1 MGLASG
7 PPPRLF
13 RLGMSSAVRKPLTVS
28 VEHFYNEHAARLQL
42 KLVAGQE
49 GMGRLIREG
58 AVNRLGMALTGF
70 TKYFAF
76 RRVQLIGKSEI
87 SYYTSLDAELRVSRI
102 RAILER
108 KIPCIVFSRNNR
120 PPAVILKEARAAKVP
135 IFISP
140 IPTPRL
146 VNLITLCLEEDF
158 APSTS
163 EHGSMVDI
171 MGVGVLIRGDSGIG
185 KSECALGLVERG
197 YSLVSDD
204 ITRLRLIEG
213 RELMA
218 TSAEVTRTFMEV
230 RGIGIIN
237 VAAIFGGRAIRTE
250 KRLDLVVSLVEWD
263 KIEEIERTGLDQ
275 QFYEILGI
283 KVPHVRIPIRPGR
296 DLAGLVQVAA
306 LDQKMKTMGQ
316 FSAVDFNEKLLSQLK
331 LKDC

>member
-1 MGLASG
+1 MK
-7 PPPRLF
+7 
-13 RLGMSSAVRKPLTVS
+13 KPLTVS
-28 VEHFYNEHAARLQL
+28 VEHFYTQHAARLQL

-70 TKYFAF
+70 IKYFAF

-87 SYYTSLDAELRVSRI
+87 SYFQSLDPETRQARI
-102 RAILER
+102 RDILDK
-108 KIPCIVFSRNNR
+108 KIPCIVFSRDNR
-120 PPAVILKEARAAKVP
+120 PPVIILKEAQKARVP
-135 IFISP
+135 VFISP

-171 MGVGVLIRGDSGIG
+171 MGVGVLIRGESGVG

-197 YSLVSDD
+197 YSLVADD
-204 ITRLRLIEG
+204 ITRLRLLEG

-250 KRLDLVVSLVEWD
+250 KRLDLVVTLEEWD
-263 KIEEIERTGLDQ
+263 KVEEIERTGLDQ
-275 QFYEILGI
+275 QFYEILGLKI
-283 KVPHVRIPIRPGR
+283 PHVKLPIRPGR

-316 FSAVDFNEKLLSQLK
+316 FSALEFNEKLMSRLK
-331 LKDC
+331 LKEG

>member
-1 MGLASG
+1 MK
-7 PPPRLF
+7 
-13 RLGMSSAVRKPLTVS
+13 KPLTVS
-28 VEHFYNEHAARLQL
+28 VEHFYNQHAARLQL
-42 KLVAGQE
+42 KLVAGEE

-70 TKYFAF
+70 IKYFAF
-76 RRVQLIGKSEI
+76 RRIQLIGKSEV
-87 SYYTSLDAELRVSRI
+87 SYFQSLDAPTRQARI
-102 RAILER
+102 RAILDR
-108 KIPCIVFSRNNR
+108 KIPCIVFSRDNR
-120 PPAVILKEARAAKVP
+120 PPAVILKEAQRAKVP

-171 MGVGVLIRGDSGIG
+171 MGVGVLLRGESGVG

-197 YSLVSDD
+197 YSLVADD
-204 ITRLRLIEG
+204 ITRLRLLEG

-250 KRLDLVVSLVEWD
+250 KRLDLVVTLEEWD
-263 KIEEIERTGLDQ
+263 KVEEIERTGLDQ
-275 QFYEILGI
+275 QFYEILGLKI
-283 KVPHVRIPIRPGR
+283 PHVRIPIRPGR

-316 FSAVDFNEKLLSQLK
+316 FSALEFNEKLMSRLK
-331 LKDC
+331 LKDG

>member
-1 MGLASG
+1 MK
-7 PPPRLF
+7 
-13 RLGMSSAVRKPLTVS
+13 KPLTVS
-28 VEHFYNEHAARLQL
+28 VEHFHTQHAARLQL

-70 TKYFAF
+70 IKYFAF
-76 RRVQLIGKSEI
+76 RRIQLIGKSEV
-87 SYYTSLDAELRVSRI
+87 SYFQSLDAPTRQARI
-102 RAILER
+102 RAILDR
-108 KIPCIVFSRNNR
+108 KIPCIVFSRDNR
-120 PPAVILKEARAAKVP
+120 PPAVILKEAQRAKVP

-171 MGVGVLIRGDSGIG
+171 MGVGVLIRGESGVG

-197 YSLVSDD
+197 YSLVADD
-204 ITRLRLIEG
+204 ITRLRLLEG

-250 KRLDLVVSLVEWD
+250 KRLDLVVTLEEWD
-263 KIEEIERTGLDQ
+263 KVEEIERTGLDQ
-275 QFYEILGI
+275 QFYEILGLKI
-283 KVPHVRIPIRPGR
+283 PHVRIPIRPGR

-316 FSAVDFNEKLLSQLK
+316 FSALEFNEKLMSRLK
-331 LKDC
+331 LKDG

>member
-1 MGLASG
+1 MK
-7 PPPRLF
+7 
-13 RLGMSSAVRKPLTVS
+13 KPLTVS
-28 VEHFYNEHAARLQL
+28 VEHFHAQHADRLQL

-70 TKYFAF
+70 IKYFAF
-76 RRVQLIGKSEI
+76 RRVQLIGKSEV
-87 SYYTSLDAELRVSRI
+87 SYFQTLDPATRQARI
-102 RAILER
+102 QAILDK
-108 KIPCIVFSRNNR
+108 KIPCIVFSRDNR
-120 PPAVILKEARAAKVP
+120 PPAIILKAAQKAKVP
-135 IFISP
+135 VFVSP

-171 MGVGVLIRGDSGIG
+171 MGVGVLIRGESGVG

-204 ITRLRLIEG
+204 ITRLRLLEG

-218 TSAEVTRTFMEV
+218 SSAEVTRTFMEV

-250 KRLDLVVSLVEWD
+250 KRLDLVVSLEEWD
-263 KIEEIERTGLDQ
+263 KVEEIERTGLDQ
-275 QFYEILGI
+275 QFYEILGLKI
-283 KVPHVRIPIRPGR
+283 PHVRIPIRPGR

-316 FSAVDFNEKLLSQLK
+316 FSALEFNEKLMSRLK
-331 LKDC
+331 LKDG

>member
-1 MGLASG
+1 MK
-7 PPPRLF
+7 
-13 RLGMSSAVRKPLTVS
+13 KPLTVS
-28 VEHFYNEHAARLQL
+28 VEHFYNQHAARLQL
-42 KLVAGQE
+42 KLVVGEE

-70 TKYFAF
+70 IKYFAF
-76 RRVQLIGKSEI
+76 RRIQLIGKSEV
-87 SYYTSLDAELRVSRI
+87 SYFQSLDAPTRQARI
-102 RAILER
+102 RAILDR
-108 KIPCIVFSRNNR
+108 KIPCIVFSRDNR
-120 PPAVILKEARAAKVP
+120 PPAVILKEAQRAKVP

-171 MGVGVLIRGDSGIG
+171 MGVGVLIRGESGVG

-197 YSLVSDD
+197 YSLVADD
-204 ITRLRLIEG
+204 ITRLRLLEG

-250 KRLDLVVSLVEWD
+250 KRLDLVVSLEEWD
-263 KIEEIERTGLDQ
+263 KVEEIERTGLDQ
-275 QFYEILGI
+275 QFYEILGLKI
-283 KVPHVRIPIRPGR
+283 PHVRIPIRPGR

-316 FSAVDFNEKLLSQLK
+316 FSALEFNEKLMSRLK
-331 LKDC
+331 LKDG

>member
-1 MGLASG
+1 MK
-7 PPPRLF
+7 
-13 RLGMSSAVRKPLTVS
+13 KPLTVS
-28 VEHFYNEHAARLQL
+28 VEHFHNQHAARLQL
-42 KLVAGQE
+42 KLVVGEE

-70 TKYFAF
+70 IKYFAF
-76 RRVQLIGKSEI
+76 RRIQLIGKSEV
-87 SYYTSLDAELRVSRI
+87 SYFQSLDAPTRQARI
-102 RAILER
+102 RAILDR
-108 KIPCIVFSRNNR
+108 KIPCIVFSRDNR
-120 PPAVILKEARAAKVP
+120 PPAVILKEAQRAKVP

-171 MGVGVLIRGDSGIG
+171 MGVGVLIRGESGVG

-197 YSLVSDD
+197 YSLVADD
-204 ITRLRLIEG
+204 ITRLRLLEG

-237 VAAIFGGRAIRTE
+237 VAAIFGGRAIRTV
-250 KRLDLVVSLVEWD
+250 KRLDLVVTLEEWD
-263 KIEEIERTGLDQ
+263 KVEEIERTGLDQ
-275 QFYEILGI
+275 QFYEILGLKI
-283 KVPHVRIPIRPGR
+283 PHVRIPIRPGR

-316 FSAVDFNEKLLSQLK
+316 FSALEFNEKLMSRLK
-331 LKDC
+331 LKDG

>member
-1 MGLASG
+1 MK
-7 PPPRLF
+7 
-13 RLGMSSAVRKPLTVS
+13 KPLTVS
-28 VEHFYNEHAARLQL
+28 VEHFYTQHAARLQL

-70 TKYFAF
+70 IKYFAF
-76 RRVQLIGKSEI
+76 RRIQLIGKSEI
-87 SYYTSLDAELRVSRI
+87 SYFQSLDPETRQARI
-102 RAILER
+102 RDILDK
-108 KIPCIVFSRNNR
+108 KIPCIVFSRDNR
-120 PPAVILKEARAAKVP
+120 PPVIILKEAQKAKVP
-135 IFISP
+135 VFISP
-140 IPTPRL
+140 IPTPRI

-171 MGVGVLIRGDSGIG
+171 MGVGVLIRGESGVG

-197 YSLVSDD
+197 YSLVADD
-204 ITRLRLIEG
+204 ITRLRLLEG

-250 KRLDLVVSLVEWD
+250 KRLDLVVTLEEWD
-263 KIEEIERTGLDQ
+263 KVEEIERTGLDQ
-275 QFYEILGI
+275 QFYEILGLKI
-283 KVPHVRIPIRPGR
+283 PHVRIPIRPGR

-316 FSAVDFNEKLLSQLK
+316 FSALEFNEKLMSRLK
-331 LKDC
+331 LKEG

>member
-1 MGLASG
+1 MK
-7 PPPRLF
+7 
-13 RLGMSSAVRKPLTVS
+13 KPLTVS
-28 VEHFYNEHAARLQL
+28 VEHFYTQHAARLQL

-70 TKYFAF
+70 IKYFAF

-87 SYYTSLDAELRVSRI
+87 SYFHTLDLANRQARI
-102 RAILER
+102 RAILDR
-108 KIPCIVFSRNNR
+108 KIPCIVFSRDNR
-120 PPAVILKEARAAKVP
+120 PPAIILKEAQKAKVP

-158 APSTS
+158 APTTS

-171 MGVGVLIRGDSGIG
+171 MGVGVLIRGESGVG

-197 YSLVSDD
+197 YSLVADD
-204 ITRLRLIEG
+204 ITRLRLLEG

-250 KRLDLVVSLVEWD
+250 KRLDLVVTLAEWD
-263 KIEEIERTGLDQ
+263 KVGDIERTGLDQ
-275 QFYEILGI
+275 QFYEILGLKI
-283 KVPHVRIPIRPGR
+283 AHVRIPIRPGR

-316 FSAVDFNEKLLSQLK
+316 FSALEFNEKLMSRLK
-331 LKDC
+331 LKEG

>member
-1 MGLASG
+1 MK
-7 PPPRLF
+7 
-13 RLGMSSAVRKPLTVS
+13 KPLTVS
-28 VEHFYNEHAARLQL
+28 VEHFHTQHAARLQL

-70 TKYFAF
+70 IKYFAF
-76 RRVQLIGKSEI
+76 RRVQLIGKSEV
-87 SYYTSLDAELRVSRI
+87 SYFQSLDAATRQVRI
-102 RAILER
+102 RAILDR
-108 KIPCIVFSRNNR
+108 KIPCIVFSRDNR
-120 PPAVILKEARAAKVP
+120 PPAIILKEAEKAKVP

-171 MGVGVLIRGDSGIG
+171 MGVGVLIRGESGVG

-197 YSLVSDD
+197 YSLVADD
-204 ITRLRLIEG
+204 ITRLRLLEG

-250 KRLDLVVSLVEWD
+250 KRLDLVVSLEEWD
-263 KIEEIERTGLDQ
+263 KVEEIERTGLDQ
-275 QFYEILGI
+275 QFYEILGMKI
-283 KVPHVRIPIRPGR
+283 PHVRIPIRPGR

-316 FSAVDFNEKLLSQLK
+316 FSALEFNEKLMSRLK
-331 LKDC
+331 LKDG

>member
-1 MGLASG
+1 MK
-7 PPPRLF
+7 
-13 RLGMSSAVRKPLTVS
+13 KPLTVS
-28 VEHFYNEHAARLQL
+28 VEHFHAQHADRLQL

-70 TKYFAF
+70 IKYFAF
-76 RRVQLIGKSEI
+76 RRVQLIGKSEV
-87 SYYTSLDAELRVSRI
+87 SYFQTLDAATRQARI
-102 RAILER
+102 QAILDK
-108 KIPCIVFSRNNR
+108 KIPCIVFSRDNR
-120 PPAVILKEARAAKVP
+120 PPAIILKAAQKAKVP
-135 IFISP
+135 VFVSP

-171 MGVGVLIRGDSGIG
+171 MGVGVLIRGESGVG

-197 YSLVSDD
+197 YSLVADD
-204 ITRLRLIEG
+204 ITRLRLLEG

-218 TSAEVTRTFMEV
+218 SSAEVTRTFMEV

-250 KRLDLVVSLVEWD
+250 KRLDLVVSLEEWD
-263 KIEEIERTGLDQ
+263 KVEEIERTGLDQ
-275 QFYEILGI
+275 QYYEILGLKI
-283 KVPHVRIPIRPGR
+283 PLVRIPVRPGR

-316 FSAVDFNEKLLSQLK
+316 FSALEFNEKLMSRLK
-331 LKDC
+331 LKDA

>member
-1 MGLASG
+1 MK
-7 PPPRLF
+7 
-13 RLGMSSAVRKPLTVS
+13 KPLTVS
-28 VEHFYNEHAARLQL
+28 VEHFHAQHADRLQL
-42 KLVAGQE
+42 KLVAGQD

-70 TKYFAF
+70 IKYFAF
-76 RRVQLIGKSEI
+76 RRVQLIGKSEV
-87 SYYTSLDAELRVSRI
+87 SYFQTLDPATRQARI
-102 RAILER
+102 QAILDK
-108 KIPCIVFSRNNR
+108 KIPCIVFSRDNR
-120 PPAVILKEARAAKVP
+120 PPAIILKAAQKAKVP
-135 IFISP
+135 VFVSP

-171 MGVGVLIRGDSGIG
+171 MGVGVLIRGESGVG

-197 YSLVSDD
+197 YSLVADD
-204 ITRLRLIEG
+204 ITRLRLLEG

-218 TSAEVTRTFMEV
+218 SSAEVTRTFMEV

-250 KRLDLVVSLVEWD
+250 KRLDLVVSLEEWD
-263 KIEEIERTGLDQ
+263 KVEEIERTGLDQ
-275 QFYEILGI
+275 QFYEILGLKI
-283 KVPHVRIPIRPGR
+283 PLVRIPIRPGR

-316 FSAVDFNEKLLSQLK
+316 FSALEFNEKLMSRLK
-331 LKDC
+331 LKDG

>member
-1 MGLASG
+1 MK
-7 PPPRLF
+7 
-13 RLGMSSAVRKPLTVS
+13 KPLTVS
-28 VEHFYNEHAARLQL
+28 VEHFYTQHAARLQL

-70 TKYFAF
+70 IKYFAF

-87 SYYTSLDAELRVSRI
+87 SYFQSLDSEMRQARI
-102 RAILER
+102 RAILDR
-108 KIPCIVFSRNNR
+108 KIPCIVFSRDNR
-120 PPAVILKEARAAKVP
+120 PPAIILKEAQKAKVP
-135 IFISP
+135 VFISP

-158 APSTS
+158 APTSS

-171 MGVGVLIRGDSGIG
+171 MGVGVLIRGESGVG

-197 YSLVSDD
+197 YSLVADD
-204 ITRLRLIEG
+204 ITRLRLLEG

-250 KRLDLVVSLVEWD
+250 KRLDLVVTLEEWD
-263 KIEEIERTGLDQ
+263 KVEEIERTGLDQ
-275 QFYEILGI
+275 QFYEILGLKI
-283 KVPHVRIPIRPGR
+283 PHVKLPIRPGR

-316 FSAVDFNEKLLSQLK
+316 FSALEFNEKLMSRLK
-331 LKDC
+331 LKEG

>member
-1 MGLASG
+1 MK
-7 PPPRLF
+7 
-13 RLGMSSAVRKPLTVS
+13 KPLTVS
-28 VEHFYNEHAARLQL
+28 VEHFYNKHAARLQL
-42 KLVAGQE
+42 KLVVGEE

-70 TKYFAF
+70 IKYFAF
-76 RRVQLIGKSEI
+76 RRIQLIGKSEV
-87 SYYTSLDAELRVSRI
+87 SYFQSLDAPTRQARI
-102 RAILER
+102 RAILDR
-108 KIPCIVFSRNNR
+108 KIPCIVFSRDNR
-120 PPAVILKEARAAKVP
+120 PPAVILKEAHRAKVP

-171 MGVGVLIRGDSGIG
+171 MGVGVLIRGESGVG

-197 YSLVSDD
+197 YSLVADD
-204 ITRLRLIEG
+204 ITRLRLLEG

-250 KRLDLVVSLVEWD
+250 KRLDLVVTLEEWD
-263 KIEEIERTGLDQ
+263 KVEEIERTGLDQ
-275 QFYEILGI
+275 QFYEILGLKI
-283 KVPHVRIPIRPGR
+283 PHVRIPIRPGR

-316 FSAVDFNEKLLSQLK
+316 FSALEFNEKLMSRLK
-331 LKDC
+331 LKDG

>member
-1 MGLASG
+1 MK
-7 PPPRLF
+7 
-13 RLGMSSAVRKPLTVS
+13 KPLTVS
-28 VEHFYNEHAARLQL
+28 VEHFHTQHAARLQL

-70 TKYFAF
+70 IKYFAF

-87 SYYTSLDAELRVSRI
+87 SYFQSLDSETRQARI
-102 RAILER
+102 RAILDR
-108 KIPCIVFSRNNR
+108 KIPCIVFSRDNR
-120 PPAVILKEARAAKVP
+120 PPAIILKEAQKAKVP
-135 IFISP
+135 VFISP

-158 APSTS
+158 APTTS

-171 MGVGVLIRGDSGIG
+171 MGVGVLIRGESGVG

-197 YSLVSDD
+197 YSLVADD
-204 ITRLRLIEG
+204 ITRLRLLEG

-250 KRLDLVVSLVEWD
+250 KRLDLVVTLEEWD
-263 KIEEIERTGLDQ
+263 KVEEIERTGLDQ
-275 QFYEILGI
+275 QFYEILGLKI
-283 KVPHVRIPIRPGR
+283 PHVKLPIRPGR

-316 FSAVDFNEKLLSQLK
+316 FSALEFNEKLMSRLK
-331 LKDC
+331 LKEG

>member
-1 MGLASG
+1 MK
-7 PPPRLF
+7 
-13 RLGMSSAVRKPLTVS
+13 KPLTVS
-28 VEHFYNEHAARLQL
+28 VEHFHTQHAARLQL

-70 TKYFAF
+70 IKYFAF

-87 SYYTSLDAELRVSRI
+87 SYFQSLDPETRQARI
-102 RAILER
+102 RGILDK
-108 KIPCIVFSRNNR
+108 KIPCIVFSRDNR
-120 PPAVILKEARAAKVP
+120 PPAIILKEAQRAKVP
-135 IFISP
+135 VFISP

-171 MGVGVLIRGDSGIG
+171 MGVGVLIRGESGVG

-197 YSLVSDD
+197 YSLVADD
-204 ITRLRLIEG
+204 ITRLRLLEG

-250 KRLDLVVSLVEWD
+250 KRLDLVVTLEEWE
-263 KIEEIERTGLDQ
+263 KVEEIERTGLDQ
-275 QFYEILGI
+275 QFYEILGLKI
-283 KVPHVRIPIRPGR
+283 PHVRIPIRPGR

-316 FSAVDFNEKLLSQLK
+316 FSALEFNEKLMSRLK
-331 LKDC
+331 LKEG

>member
-1 MGLASG
+1 
-7 PPPRLF
+7 
-13 RLGMSSAVRKPLTVS
+13 
-28 VEHFYNEHAARLQL
+28 
-42 KLVAGQE
+42 
-49 GMGRLIREG
+49 MGRLIREG

-70 TKYFAF
+70 IKYFAF

-87 SYYTSLDAELRVSRI
+87 SYFHTLDLATRQARI
-102 RAILER
+102 RAILDR
-108 KIPCIVFSRNNR
+108 KIPCIVFSRDNR
-120 PPAVILKEARAAKVP
+120 PPAIILKEAQKAKVP

-158 APSTS
+158 APTTS

-171 MGVGVLIRGDSGIG
+171 MGVGVLIRGESGVG

-197 YSLVSDD
+197 YSLVADD
-204 ITRLRLIEG
+204 VTRLRLLEG

-250 KRLDLVVSLVEWD
+250 KRLDLVVSLVEWE
-263 KIEEIERTGLDQ
+263 KVGEIERTGLDQ
-275 QFYEILGI
+275 QFYEILGLKI
-283 KVPHVRIPIRPGR
+283 PHVRIPIRPGR

-316 FSAVDFNEKLLSQLK
+316 FSALEFNEKLMSRLK
-331 LKDC
+331 LKEG

>member
-1 MGLASG
+1 MK
-7 PPPRLF
+7 
-13 RLGMSSAVRKPLTVS
+13 KPLTVS
-28 VEHFYNEHAARLQL
+28 VEHFYTQHAARLQL

-70 TKYFAF
+70 IKYFAF

-87 SYYTSLDAELRVSRI
+87 SYFQSLNSETRQARI
-102 RAILER
+102 RGILDK
-108 KIPCIVFSRNNR
+108 KIPCIVFSRDNR
-120 PPAVILKEARAAKVP
+120 PPAIILKEAQKAKVP
-135 IFISP
+135 VFISP

-171 MGVGVLIRGDSGIG
+171 MGVGVLIRGESGVG

-197 YSLVSDD
+197 YSLVADD
-204 ITRLRLIEG
+204 ITRLRLLEG

-250 KRLDLVVSLVEWD
+250 KRLDLVVTLEEWE
-263 KIEEIERTGLDQ
+263 KVEEIERTGLDQ
-275 QFYEILGI
+275 QFYEILGLKI
-283 KVPHVRIPIRPGR
+283 PHVRIPIRPGR

-316 FSAVDFNEKLLSQLK
+316 FSALEFNEKLMSRLK
-331 LKDC
+331 LKEG

>member
-1 MGLASG
+1 MKT
-7 PPPRLF
+7 
-13 RLGMSSAVRKPLTVS
+13 SSKPLAVTVD
-28 VEHFYNEHAARLQL
+28 HFFTQHAAQLQL
-42 KLVAGQE
+42 KLVTGKE
-49 GMGRLIREG
+49 GMGRSIREG

-76 RRVQLIGKSEI
+76 RRVQLIGKSET
-87 SYYTSLDAELRVSRI
+87 SYFASLKPEERVERI
-102 RAILER
+102 RAILR
-108 KIPCIVFSRNNR
+108 RNIPCIVFSRNNR
-120 PPAVILKEARAAKVP
+120 PMGVIVKEAQAARVP
-135 IFISP
+135 VFVSP
-140 IPTPRL
+140 IATPRL
-146 VNLITLCLEEDF
+146 VNQITLCLEDDF

-171 MGVGVLIRGDSGIG
+171 MGVGVLIRGESGVG

-197 YSLVSDD
+197 YALVADD

-237 VAAIFGGRAIRTE
+237 VAAIFGGKAIRTH
-250 KRLDLVVSLVEWD
+250 KRLDLVVTLEEWD
-263 KIEEIERTGLDQ
+263 KVEEIERTGLDQ
-275 QFYEILGI
+275 QYYEILGM
-283 KVPHVRIPIRPGR
+283 KTPHVRIPIRPGR

-316 FSAVDFNEKLLSQLK
+316 FSAVDFNEKLIAK
-331 LKDC
+331 LKARES

>member
-1 MGLASG
+1 MK
-7 PPPRLF
+7 
-13 RLGMSSAVRKPLTVS
+13 KPLTVS
-28 VEHFYNEHAARLQL
+28 VEHFHAQHADRLQL

-70 TKYFAF
+70 IKYFAF
-76 RRVQLIGKSEI
+76 RRVQLIGKSEV
-87 SYYTSLDAELRVSRI
+87 SYFQTLDPVTRQARI
-102 RAILER
+102 QAILDK
-108 KIPCIVFSRNNR
+108 KIPCIVFSRDNR
-120 PPAVILKEARAAKVP
+120 PPAIILKAAQKAKVP
-135 IFISP
+135 VFVSP

-171 MGVGVLIRGDSGIG
+171 MGVGVLIRGESGVG

-197 YSLVSDD
+197 YSLVADD
-204 ITRLRLIEG
+204 ITRLRLLEG

-218 TSAEVTRTFMEV
+218 SSAEVTRTFMEV

-250 KRLDLVVSLVEWD
+250 KRLDLVVSLEEWD
-263 KIEEIERTGLDQ
+263 KVEEIERTGLDQ
-275 QFYEILGI
+275 QYYEILGLKI
-283 KVPHVRIPIRPGR
+283 PLVRIPVRPGR

-316 FSAVDFNEKLLSQLK
+316 FSALEFNEKLMSRLK
-331 LKDC
+331 LKDG

>member
-1 MGLASG
+1 MK
-7 PPPRLF
+7 R
-13 RLGMSSAVRKPLTVS
+13 PLTVS
-28 VEHFYNEHAARLQL
+28 VEHFYTQHAARLQL

-70 TKYFAF
+70 IKYFAF

-87 SYYTSLDAELRVSRI
+87 SYFQSLDSETRQARI
-102 RAILER
+102 RGILDK
-108 KIPCIVFSRNNR
+108 KIPCIVFSRDNR
-120 PPAVILKEARAAKVP
+120 PPAIILKEAQKAKVP
-135 IFISP
+135 VFISP

-171 MGVGVLIRGDSGIG
+171 MGVGVLIRGESGVG

-197 YSLVSDD
+197 YSLVADD
-204 ITRLRLIEG
+204 ITRLRLLEG

-250 KRLDLVVSLVEWD
+250 KRLDLVVTLEEWD
-263 KIEEIERTGLDQ
+263 KVEEIERTGLDQ
-275 QFYEILGI
+275 QFYEILGLKI
-283 KVPHVRIPIRPGR
+283 PHVRIPIRPGR

-316 FSAVDFNEKLLSQLK
+316 FSALEFNEKLMSRLK
-331 LKDC
+331 LKEG

>member
-1 MGLASG
+1 MK
-7 PPPRLF
+7 
-13 RLGMSSAVRKPLTVS
+13 KPLTVS
-28 VEHFYNEHAARLQL
+28 VEHFHTQHAARLQL

-70 TKYFAF
+70 IKYFAF
-76 RRVQLIGKSEI
+76 RRVQLIGKSEV
-87 SYYTSLDAELRVSRI
+87 SYFQSLDAPTRQARI
-102 RAILER
+102 RAILDR
-108 KIPCIVFSRNNR
+108 KIPCIVFSRDNR
-120 PPAVILKEARAAKVP
+120 PPAVILKEAQRAKVP

-171 MGVGVLIRGDSGIG
+171 MGVGVLIRGESGVG

-197 YSLVSDD
+197 YSLVADD
-204 ITRLRLIEG
+204 ITRLRLLEG

-250 KRLDLVVSLVEWD
+250 KRLDLVVTLEEWD
-263 KIEEIERTGLDQ
+263 KVEEIERTGLDQ
-275 QFYEILGI
+275 QFYEILGLKI
-283 KVPHVRIPIRPGR
+283 PHVRIPIRPGR

-316 FSAVDFNEKLLSQLK
+316 FSALEFNEKLISRLK
-331 LKDC
+331 LKDG

>member
-1 MGLASG
+1 MK
-7 PPPRLF
+7 
-13 RLGMSSAVRKPLTVS
+13 KPLTVS
-28 VEHFYNEHAARLQL
+28 VEHFYTQHASRLQL

-70 TKYFAF
+70 IKYFAF

-87 SYYTSLDAELRVSRI
+87 SYFHTLDLANRQARI
-102 RAILER
+102 RAILDR
-108 KIPCIVFSRNNR
+108 KIPCIVFSRDNR
-120 PPAVILKEARAAKVP
+120 PPAIILKEAQKAKVP

-158 APSTS
+158 APTTS

-171 MGVGVLIRGDSGIG
+171 MGVGVLIRGESGVG

-197 YSLVSDD
+197 YSLVADD
-204 ITRLRLIEG
+204 ITRLRLLEE

-250 KRLDLVVSLVEWD
+250 KRLDLVVTLAEWD
-263 KIEEIERTGLDQ
+263 KVGDIERTGLDQ
-275 QFYEILGI
+275 QFYEILGLKI
-283 KVPHVRIPIRPGR
+283 PHVRIPIRPGR

-316 FSAVDFNEKLLSQLK
+316 FSALEFNEKLMSRLK
-331 LKDC
+331 LKEG

>member
-1 MGLASG
+1 MK
-7 PPPRLF
+7 
-13 RLGMSSAVRKPLTVS
+13 KPLTVS
-28 VEHFYNEHAARLQL
+28 VEHFHAQHADRLQL
-42 KLVAGQE
+42 KLVAGQD

-70 TKYFAF
+70 IKYFAF
-76 RRVQLIGKSEI
+76 RRVQLIGKSEV
-87 SYYTSLDAELRVSRI
+87 SYFQTLDPATRQARI
-102 RAILER
+102 QAILDK
-108 KIPCIVFSRNNR
+108 KIPCIVFSRDNR
-120 PPAVILKEARAAKVP
+120 PPAIILKAAQKAKVP
-135 IFISP
+135 VFVSP

-171 MGVGVLIRGDSGIG
+171 MGVGVLIRGESGVG

-197 YSLVSDD
+197 YSLVADD
-204 ITRLRLIEG
+204 ITRLRLLEG

-218 TSAEVTRTFMEV
+218 SSAEVTRTFMEV

-250 KRLDLVVSLVEWD
+250 KRLDLVVSLEELD
-263 KIEEIERTGLDQ
+263 KVEEIERTGLDQ
-275 QFYEILGI
+275 QFYEILGLKI
-283 KVPHVRIPIRPGR
+283 PHVRIPIRPGR

-316 FSAVDFNEKLLSQLK
+316 FSALEFNEKLMSRLK
-331 LKDC
+331 LKDG